1 MNWMNT
7 RDRRKIFRQKMS
19 RSAPVQAIIAW
30 IAANYIRFVYF
41 TSRRQLVLPEGVQEY
56 ISGEKNCIYAF
67 WHGRLM
73 MVPPYKPRK
82 SPMAVL
88 ISQHNDG
95 QLIAMAMRHF
105 SIDTVRGSSSKGGS
119 RAGREVVQLL
129 RDGSNIS
136 ITPDGPRG
144 PNRQAQAGIIHL
156 ARICGKPIL
165 PLGISCSRHKALR
178 SWDRMQIALPFG
190 KIAACIAE
198 PVIVPENADAETTEQ
213 ARLLLE
219 ERLNAATRRADEL
232 VGLSAARSNKSATQR
247 GEG

>member
-1 MNWMNT
+1 MSWLGI
-7 RDRRKIFRQKMS
+7 RDRMKIFRQKKS
-19 RSAPVQAIIAW
+19 RSVFVHAVFAW
-30 IAANYIRFVYF
+30 LASNYIRFVFF
-41 TSRRQLVLPEGVQEY
+41 TARRQLVLPEGVQDY
-56 ISGEKNCIYAF
+56 ISGEKNCIFAF

-73 MVPPYKPRK
+73 MVPPYKPPL

-95 QLIAMAMRHF
+95 QLVAMAMKRF
-105 SIDTVRGSSSKGGS
+105 SIDTVRGSSSRGGS
-119 RAGREVVQLL
+119 RAGREVVQRLKE
-129 RDGSNIS
+129 GSNIS

-156 ARICGKPIL
+156 ARMCGKPIL
-165 PLGISCSRHKALR
+165 PLGISCSRHKALK

-198 PVIVPENADAETTEQ
+198 PVFVPEDADDETTER

-219 ERLNAATRRADEL
+219 ERLNAATRQADEL
-232 VGLSAARSNKSATQR
+232 VGLSAARSEKSATQR
-247 GEG
+247 GED